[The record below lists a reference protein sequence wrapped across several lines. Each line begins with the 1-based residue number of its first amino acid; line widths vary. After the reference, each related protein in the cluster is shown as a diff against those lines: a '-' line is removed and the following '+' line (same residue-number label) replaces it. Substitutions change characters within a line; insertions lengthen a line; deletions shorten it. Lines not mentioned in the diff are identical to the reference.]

1 MVLTKEDEEI
11 RVIILKNQVCGTVI
25 GSSNGIV
32 GVHLD
37 TGEYIDVR
45 QEELSLIKQHRK
57 KGIASRSMKP

>member
-25 GSSNGIV
+25 GSNNGIV

-37 TGEYIDVR
+37 TGEFIDIR
-45 QEELSLIKQHRK
+45 QEELSLIKQRRK
-57 KGIASRSMKP
+57 MGIASRSMKQ